1 MVISATRTSLSEDI
15 AKQRIRAIIDADSRI
30 KSEIDAREKALE
42 SPPRAFSYLLLP
54 SGLRRAQQMK
64 KPYVR
69 GELDRLKKLNA
80 RDQAVYAQYLE
91 DDIFAAKVDAEL
103 R

>member
-1 MVISATRTSLSEDI
+1 
-15 AKQRIRAIIDADSRI
+15 
-30 KSEIDAREKALE
+30 
-42 SPPRAFSYLLLP
+42 
-54 SGLRRAQQMK
+54 MK

-69 GELDRLKKLNA
+69 DELDKLKKLNA